1 MADKPPENAGKLDAM
16 SSLEIIDARIHSK
29 IGLLESLLGSC
40 DGVLRRHD
48 EDEARGSINREAN
61 TKRSNQIAAG
71 AQQDT
76 VDISP
81 SHRHPGNPV
90 LPVVPDARKFQVAGL
105 FEQEPA
111 REKVQESR
119 QHRSPQRPIPV
130 IVTRMLEASRL
141 MRAQR
146 VLYRVTRQLCRANHL
161 HCCNSLRIH
170 RFAERQIRLTAV
182 TEMGRLIA
190 QPI

>member
-1 MADKPPENAGKLDAM
+1 MADKPPEHAGKLDAM
-16 SSLEIIDARIHSK
+16 SSLDAIDARIHSK

-61 TKRSNQIAAG
+61 AKRSNQIAAG
-71 AQQDT
+71 AHQDT

-90 LPVVPDARKFQVAGL
+90 LPVVADSRKF
-105 FEQEPA
+105 QEPA
-111 REKVQESR
+111 REMVQESR

-130 IVTRMLEASRL
+130 IVMRMLEASRL

-146 VLYRVTRQLCRANHL
+146 VLYRVTRQLCRANHV

>member
-16 SSLEIIDARIHSK
+16 SSLDAIDARIHSK

-48 EDEARGSINREAN
+48 EDEARGSINA
-61 TKRSNQIAAG
+61 KRSNQIAAG
-71 AQQDT
+71 AHQDT

-90 LPVVPDARKFQVAGL
+90 LPVVPDARKFQV
-105 FEQEPA
+105 EPA
-111 REKVQESR
+111 REKLQESR

-170 RFAERQIRLTAV
+170 RFAERQIRCTAV
-182 TEMGRLIA
+182 TEMGRFIS